1 MSAYPHHSRGPSKRC
16 PACERSLDL
25 DPATPPEEAKCPHCG
40 HAIWFP
46 PLPTIEVFDFIVP
59 GASLC
64 HMDAGSMEEAIGMLV
79 DGLSEAGHIPKESA
93 ADVTAAFI
101 RREQLGSTAIGGGYA
116 VPHVKHPSITTLV
129 GAIGYSPD
137 GIDFR
142 ALDGELVNTVILLIS
157 PPNQPGE
164 HLRALERISRFF
176 RGQMD

>member
-1 MSAYPHHSRGPSKRC
+1 MSSFSSHFRGPSKQC
-16 PACERSLDL
+16 PSCERSLDL
-25 DPATPPEEAKCPHCG
+25 SPATPPEEAICPFCE

-46 PLPTIEVFDFIVP
+46 PLPMIETFDFIVP
-59 GASLC
+59 GASFCRLE
-64 HMDAGSMEEAIGMLV
+64 AGSMEEAIGLLV
-79 DGLSEAGHIPKESA
+79 EGLAAAGHVPTESA
-93 ADVTAAFI
+93 ADVTSAFI

-116 VPHVKHPSITTLV
+116 VPHVKHPAIAKLV
-129 GAIGYSPD
+129 GAIGYSPE

-142 ALDGELVNTVILLIS
+142 ALDGELVNMVILLIS

>member
-1 MSAYPHHSRGPSKRC
+1 MSPYPYRFRGPSKQC

-25 DPATPPEEAKCPHCG
+25 NPATPPEKAACPHCG

-46 PLPTIEVFDFIVP
+46 PLPMIEIFDFIVP
-59 GASLC
+59 EASYSRL
-64 HMDAGSMEEAIGMLV
+64 DAGSMEEAIGELV
-79 DGLSEAGHIPKESA
+79 GGLTAAGHVPKASA
-93 ADVTAAFI
+93 ADVTSAFI

-116 VPHVKHPSITTLV
+116 VPHVKHPAITKLV

-142 ALDGELVNTVILLIS
+142 ALDGELVNMVILLIS
-157 PPNQPGE
+157 PPNQPGD

-176 RGQMD
+176 RGQTD

>member
-1 MSAYPHHSRGPSKRC
+1 MNPSSSRSRGPFKRC
-16 PACERSLDL
+16 PGCERSLDL
-25 DPATPPEEAKCPHCG
+25 DPATPPEEAACPFCG

-46 PLPTIEVFDFIVP
+46 PLPSIDSFDFIVP

-64 HMDAGSMEEAIGMLV
+64 NLEAGSMEEAIGMLV
-79 DGLSEAGHIPKESA
+79 DGLSAAGYVPEESA

-116 VPHVKHPSITTLV
+116 VPHVKHPAITKLV
-129 GAIGYSPD
+129 GAVGYSPD

-142 ALDGELVNTVILLIS
+142 ALDGELVNTVILLVS
-157 PPNQPGE
+157 PPNQPGD

-176 RGQMD
+176 RGQG